1 MMNGFAG
8 CGGWYGS
15 IFGILILGL
24 IVWGVFYMIN
34 QSRRNGPSSGY
45 QNQGPSALEI
55 LKARYARGEISQ
67 AEFER
72 MKKEL
77 L

>member
-24 IVWGVFYMIN
+24 IIWGVFYMIN
-34 QSRRNGPSSGY
+34 QSRRNDSNSYYPKKGSS
-45 QNQGPSALEI
+45 AIEI
-55 LKARYARGEISQ
+55 LKTRYARGEISK

-72 MKKEL
+72 MKKDL
-77 L
+77 M